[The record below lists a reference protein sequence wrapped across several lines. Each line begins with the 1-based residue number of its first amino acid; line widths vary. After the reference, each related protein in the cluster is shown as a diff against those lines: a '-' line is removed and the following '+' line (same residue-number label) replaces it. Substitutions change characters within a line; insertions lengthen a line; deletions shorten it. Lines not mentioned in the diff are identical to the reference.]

1 MRGIMTA
8 SQMIQIFWPRR
19 FARFIWLSL
28 AGLTLAALIHLL
40 VILTVPVMAEKDA
53 ASLFG
58 EYGEQGKVERVD
70 LAAVVDSD
78 PFTAVAVCAYDLGAG
93 AFRVSARTG
102 DSPLSLS
109 LHRRGGGVTYAITD
123 RAAVRGLIE
132 FVVLTPR
139 QLEERLARD
148 DEGDSV
154 RELRVVSPG
163 ETGIVV
169 ARALIR
175 RPSDRADAEALVAG
189 VACGLAE

>member
-1 MRGIMTA
+1 MTIA
-8 SQMIQIFWPRR
+8 QAIPMPRR
-19 FARFIWLSL
+19 IARFIWLTL
-28 AGLTLAALIHLL
+28 AGLTLAAFIHIII
-40 VILTVPVMAEKDA
+40 ILAVPGLSEKDA
-53 ASLFG
+53 ASLFA
-58 EYGEQGKVERVD
+58 EYGEQGKVERID
-70 LAAVVDSD
+70 LAAVADSD
-78 PFTAVAVCAYDLGAG
+78 PFTVVAACAFDLGAG
-93 AFRVSARTG
+93 PFRVSARTG
-102 DSPLSLS
+102 DSLLSLS

-154 RELRVVSPG
+154 RELRVVSAA

-175 RPSDRADAEALVAG
+175 RPSDRVEAEALVAA
-189 VACGLAE
+189 VACGLAD